1 MVDME
6 ATDSER
12 VKGVP
17 KALKKRM
24 RKDELSRQR
33 RSAQK

>member
-6 ATDSER
+6 ATDRGR
-12 VKGVP
+12 VKGP
-17 KALKKRM
+17 SKALKKRM

-33 RSAQK
+33 SSAQK